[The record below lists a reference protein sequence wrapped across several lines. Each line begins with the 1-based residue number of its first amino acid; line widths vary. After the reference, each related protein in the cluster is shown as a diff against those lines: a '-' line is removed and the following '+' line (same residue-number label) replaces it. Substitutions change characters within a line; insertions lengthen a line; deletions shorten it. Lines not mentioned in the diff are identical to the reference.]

1 MVYGLVKE
9 EPAQPCRPR
18 TSPSVNQK
26 RTRKREENGQPRG
39 HNGLVWCA
47 QLQPRGNCLVWSDL
61 LQLEKKSTLKEQ
73 KKSYRGASISGQSK
87 KQTITKPS
95 ILGPV
100 ILYLALLCMLG
111 GSLCT
116 KIRWKLT
123 AFAFS
128 SKKIFTPEFVP
139 TWTLNSGQNIGF

>member
-1 MVYGLVKE
+1 M
-9 EPAQPCRPR
+9 
-18 TSPSVNQK
+18 
-26 RTRKREENGQPRG
+26 QPRG
-39 HNGLVWCA
+39 NGLVRNDL
-47 QLQPRGNCLVWSDL
+47 LQPRGNILVWNDVLQPRGSGLVWSDLLQPRGNGLVWSDL

-87 KQTITKPS
+87 NQTITKPS